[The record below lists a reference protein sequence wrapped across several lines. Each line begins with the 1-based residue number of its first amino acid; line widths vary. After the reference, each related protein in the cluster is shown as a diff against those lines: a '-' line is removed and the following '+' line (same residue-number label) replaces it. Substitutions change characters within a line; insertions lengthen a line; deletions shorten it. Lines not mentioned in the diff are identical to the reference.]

1 MTNAEVEALI
11 SEKIEDNHPLEYILQ
26 QEKSPEDWS
35 ET

>member
-1 MTNAEVEALI
+1 MTNAEMEALI

-26 QEKSPEDWS
+26 QEKSAEEWS